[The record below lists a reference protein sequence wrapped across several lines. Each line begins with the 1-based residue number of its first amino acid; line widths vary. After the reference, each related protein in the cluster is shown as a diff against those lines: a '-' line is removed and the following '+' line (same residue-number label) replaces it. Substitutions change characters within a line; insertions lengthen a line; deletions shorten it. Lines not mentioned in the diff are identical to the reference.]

1 MNSEQSEHTRAKI
14 VHEMT
19 RLLKILEKEPAVSRF
34 PIQVGIVQRR
44 WIHWT
49 DLDAQNTPANPTIPA
64 ILLVPGDVGRTP
76 NSDAVGYL
84 SGMYPINIITIIKET
99 DDTAPA
105 LDQDSDLHF
114 SIESILNG
122 SRDLGLGDDGVIDTR
137 IGPFGAPPENHYP
150 FFLKKYQ
157 VTVEHEFR
165 ATWGA

>member
-1 MNSEQSEHTRAKI
+1 MNEDHTRAKI
-14 VHEMT
+14 VKAMT
-19 RLLKILEKEPAVSRF
+19 ELLEILKMPPADSRF
-34 PIQVGIVQRR
+34 PIQVEIVQRR

-49 DLDAQNTPANPTIPA
+49 TLKDQDAIPA
-64 ILLVPGDVGRTP
+64 ILLVPGDVGRSP

-99 DDTAPA
+99 DTSEPA
-105 LDQDSDLHF
+105 LDQDSDLHY

-122 SRDLGLGDDGVIDTR
+122 SRDLGLGEDGVIDTR
-137 IGPFGAPPENHYP
+137 IGPFGSPPENHYP

-157 VTVEHEFR
+157 VTVEHEYR